1 MQPETLNGFG
11 LFFILEG
18 IMKTIFLTAIIFISY
33 TLFSSQIMLLDS
45 AELTNLS
52 DVIVIAQVVSV
63 DSLALDKRK
72 PIPYDEVNIR
82 ISSFIKGEVSDKKLN
97 LILQPRGVKGFDPQ
111 LEVGETG
118 IFFLKDI
125 EHGTARLTY
134 WGSVAIFEKS
144 HFR

>member
-1 MQPETLNGFG
+1 
-11 LFFILEG
+11 
-18 IMKTIFLTAIIFISY
+18 
-33 TLFSSQIMLLDS
+33 MLLDS
-45 AELTNLS
+45 AELTEQS

-72 PIPYDEVNIR
+72 PIPYDEVVIR
-82 ISSFIKGEVSDKKLN
+82 ISSFIKGNIEDKEMN

-111 LEVGETG
+111 LNVGETG

-134 WGSVAIFEKS
+134 WGSVAIFEKN